1 MKPFCN
7 TTSGAKH

>member
-7 TTSGAKH
+7 